1 MLNSAFSSIAQHPLT
16 FSQPIHAESSPMPPR
31 STSSGGNRSPERGPL
46 EGNRSVKQWSIST
59 YLPSHIELIHLWI
72 SGMFILHNV
81 ESSGYFSRYL
91 LEFYHVSYCS
101 SSLLELFLAW
111 FVWFQSS
118 CFSTTS
124 QAAPS
129 HPLSSLLSFTD
140 HLALCT
146 PQYLFLVL
154 CSLVS
159 LCNLFWG
166 GSPSHWGPGYHRCVD
181 NFWISE
187 SGLSINLL
195 PTSLP
200 DILQISQAQLVW
212 PELLLPETCVSIA

>member
-1 MLNSAFSSIAQHPLT
+1 MLAVCFLVLITSCIPVNLLQSGLCPSWFIHHSSCWSPLTSIMLNSAFSSIAQHPLT

-31 STSSGGNRSPERGPL
+31 STSSGGNRSPERGSL
-46 EGNRSVKQWSIST
+46 EGNCSVKQWSIST
-59 YLPSHIELIHLWI
+59 YLPSHTELIHLWI

-81 ESSGYFSRYL
+81 ESSGCFSHYL
-91 LEFYHVSYCS
+91 LEFYHISYYS

-129 HPLSSLLSFTD
+129 HPLRSLLSFTD
-140 HLALCT
+140 HLAVCT

-166 GSPSHWGPGYHRCVD
+166 VLLTLGPWV
-181 NFWISE
+181 S
-187 SGLSINLL
+187 
-195 PTSLP
+195 
-200 DILQISQAQLVW
+200 QICW
-212 PELLLPETCVSIA
+212 